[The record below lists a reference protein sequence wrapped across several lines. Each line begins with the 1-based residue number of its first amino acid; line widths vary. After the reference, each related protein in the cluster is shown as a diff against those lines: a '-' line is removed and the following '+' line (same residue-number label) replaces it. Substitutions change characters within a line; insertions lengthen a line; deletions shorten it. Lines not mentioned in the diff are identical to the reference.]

1 MGSRQRRGF
10 CLRLTLASRGRLA
23 GKRTHHICGRATKG
37 GSKQHPAPTK
47 KKGTVEK
54 DRRGGDEWRLFC
66 VAKKSFAYALVSK
79 LPRLRLAC
87 APHLQQSCK
96 RWFETTLI
104 AAKIKGQA
112 QDLSFYF
119 GGDEW
124 IRTTAPVIPTYT
136 LSRGASSA
144 NLSTSP

>member
-1 MGSRQRRGF
+1 MDSRQRRGF
-10 CLRLTLASRGRLA
+10 CS
-23 GKRTHHICGRATKG
+23 KHHICVVGDGVLDIPQKG
-37 GSKQHPAPTK
+37 KNK
-47 KKGTVEK
+47 ICIKRVKIEVV
-54 DRRGGDEWRLFC
+54 DEWRLFC

-96 RWFETTLI
+96 RWFETTLSS
-104 AAKIKGQA
+104 AKEKRHGRKIYRA
-112 QDLSFYF
+112 FF